1 MTILK
6 EDDITTLMGTGG
18 KRGAKKT
25 ISSCAAVICQ
35 QMFLKVMNQFKVD

>member
-18 KRGAKKT
+18 KRGVKKT
-25 ISSCAAVICQ
+25 ISSFTAVIGQ
-35 QMFLKVMNQFKVD
+35 QMFLKEMNQFKVD